1 MSFAFLHLSDIHFGQ
16 ETGGRFVTHTD
27 VRERLLD
34 DARLLVSR
42 LPKKKVSGI
51 IVSGDV
57 AFGGEKTQYQT
68 AGAWLDRLAE
78 IVGCAITDIQ
88 VVPGNHDINR
98 DLIIRAS
105 EMMLDDIAANGE
117 ERLDYFLELEKDRE
131 VFYGRFEDYRDF
143 AEGYNCPLDPDGG
156 TAGEKSVTI
165 APGRTLRFIGLNS
178 ALCCKKK
185 DSKGTL
191 LLGARQRVLPRK
203 PGEELVVICHHPLPW
218 LRDSKEARQYVQSR
232 ARVFISG
239 HEHTPQLKV
248 DKIGE
253 GCDLLDIASG
263 ATTPPVAD
271 DEFTFTYNLLEFGW
285 DEARDGLSVT
295 VHPRIWSPAN
305 TAFEPN
311 TTQFGA
317 EQLHYSLACPNFR
330 SAPVPV
336 QSHDSVSAVNIAG
349 IESKMDAVTMPDS
362 SESCLVGEENAM
374 PEKFSFLLLHFFRD
388 LTAAQRLEILI
399 ELGALPKNWTGAL
412 THPMERRAFDS
423 LRTKGAIEA
432 LEEKI
437 NRFLTTAENGEH
449 EQ

>member
-16 ETGGRFVTHTD
+16 EKGGRLVTHTD

-34 DARLLVSR
+34 DVRLLVSR
-42 LPKKKVSGI
+42 LPQKKVDGI

-57 AFGGEKTQYQT
+57 AFGGEKSQYKI
-68 AGAWLDRLAE
+68 AGAWLDRLAV
-78 IVGCAITDIQ
+78 IAGCEITDIQ

-98 DLIIRAS
+98 DLICRSS
-105 EMMLDDIAANGE
+105 EMMLADIVANGE
-117 ERLDYFLELEKDRE
+117 DRLDYFLELEKDRE

-156 TAGEKSVTI
+156 TAGEKSIMI

-178 ALCCKKK
+178 ALCCGKS

-239 HEHTPQLKV
+239 HEHAPQLKSG
-248 DKIGE
+248 KIDE

-285 DEARDGLSVT
+285 DEEIDGLVVA
-295 VHPRIWSPAN
+295 VHPRVWSAAN

-317 EQLHYSLACPNFR
+317 ERIDYRLACPNFR
-330 SAPVPV
+330 SAPIP
-336 QSHDSVSAVNIAG
+336 SSTSDSVNPREAG
-349 IESKMDAVTMPDS
+349 TGVSNPVVAPSQEPLVSN
-362 SESCLVGEENAM
+362 LVGEESAM
-374 PEKFSFLLLHFFRD
+374 PDKFSFLLLHFFRD
-388 LTAAQRLEILI
+388 LTAAQRLAILVD
-399 ELGALPKNWTGAL
+399 LGALPQNWTGAL

-423 LRTKGAIEA
+423 LRTKGAIDA
-432 LEEKI
+432 LEGKI
-437 NRFLTTAENGEH
+437 SGFLKKAENGERK
-449 EQ
+449 

>member
-16 ETGGRFVTHTD
+16 EKGGRIVTHSD

-34 DARLLVSR
+34 DVCLLVARL
-42 LPKKKVSGI
+42 PQKKVSGI

-57 AFGGEKTQYQT
+57 AFGGDKTQYQT
-68 AGAWLDRLAE
+68 AGVWLDRLAKAA
-78 IVGCAITDIQ
+78 GCAIIDIQ

-98 DLIIRAS
+98 DLICRSS
-105 EMMLDDIAANGE
+105 EMMLDDIVAKGE

-131 VFYGRFEDYRDF
+131 VFYGRFADYREF
-143 AEGYNCPLDPDGG
+143 AEAYNCPLDSEGG
-156 TAGEKSVTI
+156 TAGERSITI

-178 ALCCKKK
+178 ALCCAKR
-185 DSKGTL
+185 DIKGTL
-191 LLGARQRVLPRK
+191 LLGARQRVLPRQ

-218 LRDSKEARQYVQSR
+218 LRDSAEARQWVQSR

-248 DKIGE
+248 ERIGE

-263 ATTPPVAD
+263 ATTPPVAY

-285 DEARDGLSVT
+285 DEESDGLGVT
-295 VHPRIWSPAN
+295 VHPRVWSKAN
-305 TAFEPN
+305 TAFEAN
-311 TTQFGA
+311 TAQFGL
-317 EQLHYSLACPNFR
+317 ESVGFKLGCPNFR
-330 SAPVPV
+330 SGSAPAHGIP
-336 QSHDSVSAVNIAG
+336 SAETAMTDVVN
-349 IESKMDAVTMPDS
+349 DAVPSLDHSESSLIGEETAMPD
-362 SESCLVGEENAM
+362 
-374 PEKFSFLLLHFFRD
+374 KFSFLLLHFFRD
-388 LTAAQRLEILI
+388 LTAAQRLTILI

-423 LRTKGAIEA
+423 LGTKEMLDA

-437 NRFLTTAENGEH
+437 RGFLNTAENGEN
-449 EQ
+449 EK

>member
-1 MSFAFLHLSDIHFGQ
+1 MSFSFLHLSDIHFGQ
-16 ETGGRFVTHTD
+16 EKGGRLVTHTD

-34 DARLLVSR
+34 DVSLLMSGRVE
-42 LPKKKVSGI
+42 KKLTGI

-57 AFGGEKTQYQT
+57 AFGGEKSQYQT
-68 AGAWLDRLAE
+68 AGSWLDRLAKAA
-78 IVGCAITDIQ
+78 GCEITDIQ

-98 DLIIRAS
+98 ELICRSS
-105 EMMLDDIAANGE
+105 EMMLDDIVANGE
-117 ERLDYFLELEKDRE
+117 SRLDYFLELEKDRE

-156 TAGEKSVTI
+156 TAGEKSVAI

-178 ALCCKKK
+178 ALCCSKK

-191 LLGARQRVLPRK
+191 LLGARQRVLPRR

-239 HEHTPQLKV
+239 HEHAPQVRV
-248 DKIGE
+248 DKISD

-271 DEFTFTYNLLEFGW
+271 DEFTFTYNLLEFSW
-285 DEARDGLSVT
+285 DEEIDGLNVM
-295 VHPRIWSPAN
+295 VHPRVWSAVN

-311 TTQFGA
+311 LALFGS
-317 EQLHYSLACPNFR
+317 EVLTYRLACPNFR
-330 SAPVPV
+330 SAAPNAFLNGEPIS
-336 QSHDSVSAVNIAG
+336 QMSADG
-349 IESKMDAVTMPDS
+349 ESERHPRLEEQES
-362 SESCLVGEENAM
+362 SSVGEENAM
-374 PEKFSFLLLHFFRD
+374 TDKFSFLLLHFFRD
-388 LTAAQRLEILI
+388 LTSAQRLAILI

-423 LRTKGAIEA
+423 LKAKGAIDD
-432 LEEKI
+432 LELKI
-437 NRFLTTAENGEH
+437 SSFLKTANGEH
-449 EQ
+449 ER